1 MSQSQVKGEEAGLGQ
16 AVSPGTSLCPFTCSG
31 AGALLPPQVRG
42 AGSPTALA
50 SSPQR
55 LRTVPRCLPA
65 PPARRPERG
74 DAGGIRAISSATR
87 GTDAVL
93 SFPRSSRL
101 PCPRPLLHSNL
112 REEQLYRLPGRED
125 ILSAFNR
132 LEARRGNAEPEP
144 QKMLSQ
150 LRVSCAEAAVQEMGE
165 LGTRGASEPELLHP
179 HWIFRFLSLYAR
191 LIAGQCLSLIVPFW
205 IGCPPQV
212 QSAVAED
219 WGMLYKGAARSHSHV

>member
-87 GTDAVL
+87 GMWPARCPTTARPGGGGRAARA
-93 SFPRSSRL
+93 SRQPRLAAAGASL
-101 PCPRPLLHSNL
+101 PCSGFPGGLSRSGGLCGA
-112 REEQLYRLPGRED
+112 PGR
-125 ILSAFNR
+125 R
-132 LEARRGNAEPEP
+132 LLPARPQPEP
-144 QKMLSQ
+144 VPALPSSLTPASPLPALQTVGGPQNLEFEVGPCSVT
-150 LRVSCAEAAVQEMGE
+150 LRQ
-165 LGTRGASEPELLHP
+165 
-179 HWIFRFLSLYAR
+179 
-191 LIAGQCLSLIVPFW
+191 VPSPF
-205 IGCPPQV
+205 
-212 QSAVAED
+212 
-219 WGMLYKGAARSHSHV
+219 

>member
-1 MSQSQVKGEEAGLGQ
+1 MSVFFTVSSNTTTLTPVTSFRGLTPKDVAQ
-16 AVSPGTSLCPFTCSG
+16 PTPFC
-31 AGALLPPQVRG
+31 QVRG

-101 PCPRPLLHSNL
+101 PCPWPLLHSNL
-112 REEQLYRLPGRED
+112 REEQLYRKC
-125 ILSAFNR
+125 SANS
-132 LEARRGNAEPEP
+132 G
-144 QKMLSQ
+144 
-150 LRVSCAEAAVQEMGE
+150 
-165 LGTRGASEPELLHP
+165 
-179 HWIFRFLSLYAR
+179 
-191 LIAGQCLSLIVPFW
+191 
-205 IGCPPQV
+205 
-212 QSAVAED
+212 
-219 WGMLYKGAARSHSHV
+219 